1 LTERSVFLHDIALG
15 DAQLAFTTATAS
27 VENVRVDDLALADAL
42 DRVTARA
49 HFARLSSPQ
58 YHACAMDGI
67 AVAAASTVGARETA
81 PRELLIGS
89 QAIWVDTGDP
99 LPPGMDAVIMIEQV
113 DDRGD
118 RVAIRASVAPFHH
131 VRPIG
136 EDVVESEAVV
146 ARARRLAPADL
157 AALASAGLS
166 RVDVI
171 AKPRVAI
178 VTTGD
183 ELVDPSTERPARG
196 SIVDSNGVLL
206 AAYVRQYGGE
216 PVSFERVPDD
226 VERLRATVRDALATC
241 DVVVVNAGSSAGRD
255 DYTARTFARFGRVVV
270 HGVAIRPGHPVV
282 LGVCSGARP
291 IPLLGIPGYPVSAAI
306 CADLFLRPLVERLA
320 GRDAADMREL
330 DARLTRKIFSP
341 LGEDEY
347 VRAVAA
353 RVDGELVVTPL
364 RRGAGV
370 ITSLARA
377 NVMLTVP
384 RFTEGLAAD
393 TVVRVRALRPLA
405 SIERTLLAVGSHDVA
420 IDLLAGEL
428 AGHRIE
434 LVSANVGS
442 IAGLVALASGAAHL
456 AGTHVG
462 AGVITSLA
470 RANVMLTVP
479 RFTEGLAADTIVR
492 VRALRPLASIERTLL
507 AVGSHDVAI
516 DLLAGEL
523 AAHRIELVSANVGSI
538 AGLVALASGA
548 AHLAGTHVLDPE
560 TRAYNDRAVRRYGP
574 VESVAL
580 VRFAEREQGLIVAR
594 GNPLALFT
602 IADLAERGARYIN
615 RQRDAGTRLLFD
627 DLLKRAGVPNA
638 AIVGY
643 ERIEFSH
650 LAVAALVAEGSADC
664 GLGIRAAALA
674 LGCDFVSV
682 AFEPYDLA
690 LRERDLADPRIA
702 RTIETIASPGL
713 RAQIERLGGYDT
725 QNAGLVRLV
734 KPEPASL
741 AT

>member
-1 LTERSVFLHDIALG
+1 MTERSVFLHDIALG

-27 VENVRVDDLALADAL
+27 VENLRVDDLALADAL

-282 LGVCSGARP
+282 LGVCAGARP

-428 AGHRIE
+428 A
-434 LVSANVGS
+434 
-442 IAGLVALASGAAHL
+442 
-456 AGTHVG
+456 
-462 AGVITSLA
+462 
-470 RANVMLTVP
+470 
-479 RFTEGLAADTIVR
+479 
-492 VRALRPLASIERTLL
+492 
-507 AVGSHDVAI
+507 
-516 DLLAGEL
+516 
-523 AAHRIELVSANVGSI
+523 AHRIELVSANVGSI

-560 TRAYNDRAVRRYGP
+560 TRTYNDRAVRRYGP

-674 LGCDFVSV
+674 LGCDFVSL

>member
-1 LTERSVFLHDIALG
+1 MTERSVFLHDIALG
-15 DAQLAFTTATAS
+15 EAQLAFTTATAT
-27 VENVRVDDLALADAL
+27 VENERVDDLALADAL

-49 HFARLSSPQ
+49 HFARLSSPH

-67 AVAAASTVGARETA
+67 AVTAASTVGARETE

-118 RVAIRASVAPFHH
+118 RVAIRASVAPFQH

-136 EDVVESEAVV
+136 EDVVQSEAVV

-157 AALASAGLS
+157 AALASAGLP
-166 RVDVI
+166 RVQVI

-183 ELVDPSTERPARG
+183 ELVDPSTEHPARG

-216 PVSFERVPDD
+216 PVSFERVSDD
-226 VERLRATVRDALATC
+226 VEHLRATLRDALATC
-241 DVVVVNAGSSAGRD
+241 DLVVVNAGSSAGRD
-255 DYTARTFARFGRVVV
+255 DHTARTFAQFGRVVV

-282 LGVCSGARP
+282 LGVASGLRP

-320 GRDAADMREL
+320 GRDAADTREI

-393 TVVRVRALRPLA
+393 T
-405 SIERTLLAVGSHDVA
+405 
-420 IDLLAGEL
+420 
-428 AGHRIE
+428 
-434 LVSANVGS
+434 
-442 IAGLVALASGAAHL
+442 
-456 AGTHVG
+456 
-462 AGVITSLA
+462 
-470 RANVMLTVP
+470 
-479 RFTEGLAADTIVR
+479 IVR

-523 AAHRIELVSANVGSI
+523 AAYRIELVSANVGSI
-538 AGLVALASGA
+538 AGLVALASRA
-548 AHLAGTHVLDPE
+548 AHLAGTHVLDPA
-560 TRAYNDRAVRRYGP
+560 TRTYNERAVLRYGP
-574 VESVAL
+574 TEPVAL

-602 IADLAERGARYIN
+602 IADLSERGARYIN

-627 DLLKRAGVPNA
+627 DLLQRAGVPSA
-638 AIVGY
+638 AIAGY

-674 LGCDFVSV
+674 LGCDFVSL

-713 RAQIERLGGYDT
+713 RAQIERLGGYDM
-725 QNAGLVRLV
+725 QHAGQVRVV
-734 KPEPASL
+734 KPKTASL